1 MDDVDVR
8 EFFKHS
14 AKGAEGYQV
23 FAAQHERAF
32 VGVQDASGLVSDGIQ
47 CRLGAAKWQFDV
59 SNIGDIAVEKVEILI
74 RAVAFNAVG
83 LVADCT
89 ASKAGSR
96 TVRSGAVKWCTEQ
109 YGGSKVPSGIA
120 PHKNFYIFIQHLSK
134 APPHKRADKTHPYVM

>member
-1 MDDVDVR
+1 MWTSGN
-8 EFFKHS
+8 FSKNS
-14 AKGAEGYQV
+14 AESAEGYQV

-32 VGVQDASGLVSDGIQ
+32 VGVQDSSGLVSDGIQ
-47 CRLGAAKWQFDV
+47 AASELPNGSSMSPISV
-59 SNIGDIAVEKVEILI
+59 TSPVEKVEILI